1 MNKTKYCPV
10 HCFNYTG
17 TKCPFCEAERISR
30 MVKRYEPKPIEKD
43 ENKQEFYSEITMKD
57 MNAALL
63 RLQEHFNNK

>member
-17 TKCPFCEAERISR
+17 TKCPFCEQERIGR
-30 MVKRYEPKPIEKD
+30 MVKHYTKPEKE
-43 ENKQEFYSEITMKD
+43 ENKQEFYSEITVED

-63 RLQEHFNNK
+63 KLQEHFNKK